1 MSVTS
6 VNERLAALTAAG
18 TSVWLDQ
25 IRRGMIESGELARMV
40 AEDSL
45 RGVTSNP
52 AIFEKAILGSPDYDA
67 DVAAAAKEGLSAREV
82 YRRLAVRDVQLAAD
96 VLHPVYEGSNG
107 ADGYVSLEVA
117 PRLAHD
123 TDGTIE
129 QARMYWG
136 LVDRPNLMI
145 KIPATRAGIPAIET
159 ALYEGMN
166 VNVTLLFGVGE
177 YEDVMRAFIR
187 AMERR
192 HAEGLPLDRHSVA
205 SFFVS
210 RVDTEVD
217 KRLAAAGRED
227 LQGRA
232 GLANARAAYQAFQ
245 RVFGGEEFAALRA
258 AGCPVQ
264 RPLWASTG
272 VKNPAYPETMYVYGL
287 VAPDT
292 VNTMPLPTL
301 QAAAGDGDVTGPTA
315 AEDPSDDLR
324 ALADAGIDLNDVTDQ
339 LLRDGIDA
347 FVVPMNKLLAGIEA
361 KREAIVTGRPTSF
374 DADLPP
380 HLEQPVAER
389 VRKAADDDVVRR
401 LWRKDGTLWAP
412 PGTPELEDRLGWLTI
427 ADKLLEDL
435 ATIKDFVEGA
445 RADGFTDVV
454 LLGMGGSSLA
464 PEVFRRSNP
473 PAAGALTLHV
483 LDSTEPLEVAAV
495 ERAIDVATTLFIVSS
510 KSGGTIEPNALL
522 AYFRGKQPD
531 AAHFVAVTDPGT
543 SMHQLAESEGFR
555 HVFLSDPEI
564 GGRYSALSPFGIVPA
579 ALAGVDVQAVLEGG
593 QVAAENCELPE
604 GNSGLWLGVALGELA
619 RNGRDKLTFVV
630 DPPLSSFGVW
640 AEQLVA
646 ESTGKQGR
654 GILPIADEPLV
665 DPGAYGEDRVFLH
678 LRDADAP
685 DPRHGEA
692 VAALAVAGHP
702 TITVTSAG
710 ASDLGRLFFFSEF
723 ATAVAGWVLEI
734 NPFDQPNVQEAKDN
748 TAKVLEHGTPEGLED
763 GELAALLDG
772 LTAPGYL
779 AIMGYL
785 PYDDAVD
792 AAVSDLR
799 AALIERYGVA
809 TTYGYGPRFL
819 HSTGQFHKGG
829 PKVGRFLQLVHDAA
843 DDLDVP
849 GKPYS
854 FRTLIDA
861 QADGDLQTLRDHG
874 LPAARVRLPAADL
887 AGAITRLKDA
897 I

>member
-1 MSVTS
+1 VSVTS

-25 IRRGMIESGELARMV
+25 IRRGVIESGELARMV
-40 AEDSL
+40 EEDSL

-52 AIFEKAILGSPDYDA
+52 AIFEKAILGSSDYDA
-67 DVAAAAKEGLSAREV
+67 DIAEAAKDGLSAREV

-96 VLHPVYEGSNG
+96 TLRRVYDETGG

-123 TDGTIE
+123 TEGTLE
-129 QARMYWG
+129 QARMYWE

-145 KIPATRAGIPAIET
+145 KIPATPEGIPAIET
-159 ALYEGMN
+159 ALYEGLN
-166 VNVTLLFGVGE
+166 VNITLLFAVSA
-177 YEDVMRAFIR
+177 YEDVMRAYVR
-187 AMERR
+187 ALERR

-232 GLANARAAYQAFQ
+232 GLANARAAYQAFK
-245 RVFGGEEFAALRA
+245 RVFRGEEFAALRE
-258 AGCPVQ
+258 AGAPVQ

-301 QAAAGDGDVTGPTA
+301 QAAAGAGQVTGATADADPT
-315 AEDPSDDLR
+315 PDLE
-324 ALADAGIDLNDVTDQ
+324 ALREAGIDIDDVTDK

-361 KREAIVTGRPTSF
+361 KREAIVTGRPASF
-374 DADLPP
+374 EADLPP
-380 HLEQPVAER
+380 ELEQPVAER
-389 VRKAADDDVVRR
+389 LRKAAEDDVVRR
-401 LWRKDGTLWAP
+401 IWRKDGTLWAAR
-412 PGTPELEDRLGWLTI
+412 GTPEVEDRLGWLTI

-435 ATIKDFVEGA
+435 PAIKDFVEQV
-445 RADGFTDVV
+445 RADGLTDAV

-464 PEVFRRSNP
+464 PEVLGRSNP
-473 PAAGALTLHV
+473 PAEAALRLHV
-483 LDSTEPLEVAAV
+483 LDSTEPLQIKAVAD
-495 ERAIDVATTLFIVSS
+495 AIDVATTLFIVSS
-510 KSGGTIEPNALL
+510 KSGGTIEPNALM
-522 AYFRGKQPD
+522 AYFRGLQPD
-531 AAHFVAVTDPGT
+531 PAHFIAITDPGT
-543 SMHQLAESEGFR
+543 SMHRLAEREGFR
-555 HVFLSDPEI
+555 DVFLSDPEI

-579 ALAGVDVQAVLEGG
+579 ALAGLDVQAILEGG
-593 QVAAENCELPE
+593 QVAAENCELPDA
-604 GNSGLWLGVALGELA
+604 NSGLWLGAALGELA
-619 RNGRDKLTFVV
+619 LHGRDKLTLVV
-630 DPPLSSFGVW
+630 DPPITSFGLW

-654 GILPIADEPLV
+654 GILPVADEPLAE
-665 DPGAYGEDRVFLH
+665 PSAYGPDRVFVH

-685 DPRHGEA
+685 DPRHAEA
-692 VAALAVAGHP
+692 VAALAAAGHP
-702 TITVTSAG
+702 TITVTAAG
-710 ASDLGRLFFFSEF
+710 ANDLGRIFFFAEF
-723 ATAVAGWVLEI
+723 ATAVAGWALGI

-748 TAKVLEHGTPEGLED
+748 TAKVLDQGPPEGLQD
-763 GELAALLDG
+763 GSLAELLDG
-772 LTAPGYL
+772 LGSPAYL
-779 AIMGYL
+779 ATMGYL
-785 PYDDAVD
+785 PYDAAID
-792 AAVSDLR
+792 AAVAGLR
-799 AALIERYGVA
+799 AKLIERYGVA
-809 TTYGYGPRFL
+809 TTFGYGPRFL

-829 PKVGRFLQLVHDAA
+829 PPTGRFLQLVHDAG

-849 GKPYS
+849 GQAYT
-854 FRTLIDA
+854 FRTLINA

-874 LPAARVRLPAADL
+874 RPAVRVRLPAGDL
-887 AGAITRLKDA
+887 AAAITRLQEQL
-897 I
+897 